1 MGGERCTGCGLEV
14 EGATDGCR
22 RLFEQVIARDF
33 SDARYFRVHR
43 LTVDTYALQHP
54 DEYCASAKSL
64 LAHLTG
70 LGWLLEHEVSRA
82 VGSEALRQWVEAHG
96 EIAKPSMPT
105 SRGGLTIEDV
115 RHATTPVMYAHAV
128 DRWARA
134 TWQAYAP
141 LHETVRAWIREALDA
156 EARPRR

>member
-1 MGGERCTGCGLEV
+1 MTPLV
-14 EGATDGCR
+14 
-22 RLFEQVIARDF
+22 
-33 SDARYFRVHR
+33 
-43 LTVDTYALQHP
+43 LQLIGWILAA
-54 DEYCASAKSL
+54 ASAVSGPG
-64 LAHLTG
+64 APYIYPPVRSDGTVETQHG
-70 LGWLLEHEVSRA
+70 VSVPDPYRWLEDLD
-82 VGSEALRQWVEAHG
+82 SEGTRQWVEAHG

-134 TWQAYAP
+134 TWTAYAP